1 MTRRHFI
8 ELNKRQLIGLGAV
21 TAIGAM
27 AAPAVLR
34 QAHAESS
41 GIPTEW
47 KDPETGYRIV
57 RLSREDNSRS
67 LYFHDNAFTAD
78 GRWMVFERPE
88 GLSLVD
94 FTSMAVQPLVAGQ
107 FKVLMVSRTK
117 PILYAERLKPKGDK
131 SGRDYISVT
140 IPEGKIAEIATGV
153 NGQIY
158 SVNSDDTLLLGTWA
172 EREYELQPGPK
183 VANTDGGYNAV
194 GPDGK
199 PLSFQ
204 AAKEVRLAERL
215 NQRIPMEI
223 FTLDMEGGDRKVV
236 TGSTDWLNH
245 VQFSPA
251 DPKQIMYCHEGPW
264 HGVDRIW
271 SARTDGGEP
280 QRVHKRSMNMEIA
293 GHEFFSYDGG
303 TIWYDL
309 QTPRGEDF
317 WLASYDM
324 AIGSRIWRHME
335 RDAWSVHFQV
345 SRDGKLLAGDGG
357 DETMV
362 ARAKDGKWLYLY
374 EEEIIE
380 DLGVSAPDAKDLVR
394 PAVLHPKRIADL
406 RKHDYRV
413 EPNIQFSPDNR
424 WLVFR
429 SNMHGPIHTYAVD
442 MTSA

>member
-1 MTRRHFI
+1 M
-8 ELNKRQLIGLGAV
+8 NKRQFMGLGLA
-21 TAIGAM
+21 TGIGAM
-27 AAPAVLR
+27 AAPGLLR
-34 QAHAESS
+34 QASAATD
-41 GIPTEW
+41 GIPTDW
-47 KDPETGYRIV
+47 RDGETGYRIV
-57 RLSREDNSRS
+57 RLSRQDDSRS

-78 GRWMVFERPE
+78 GRWMVFERHD
-88 GLSLVD
+88 GLSLID
-94 FTSMAVQPLVAGQ
+94 FTTMKPQPLIEGQ

-117 PILYAERLKPKGDK
+117 PVLYAERLKGEGVEG
-131 SGRDYISVT
+131 GRDYVSITIPDGSVT
-140 IPEGKIAEIATGV
+140 DIATNVDGR
-153 NGQIY
+153 IY
-158 SVNSDDTLLLGTWA
+158 SVNADDTLLLGTWA
-172 EREYELQPGPK
+172 ERHYELQPGPK

-199 PLSFQ
+199 PLTFQ

-223 FTLDMEGGDRKVV
+223 FTLNMQGQDRQVI

-271 SARTDGGEP
+271 IARTDGGEP
-280 QRVHKRSMNMEIA
+280 QRVHQRMMNMEIA
-293 GHEFFSYDGG
+293 GHEFFSYDGK

-317 WLASYDM
+317 WLSSYDL
-324 AIGSRIWRHME
+324 ASGKRIWRHMD
-335 RDAWSVHFQV
+335 RDAWSVHFQI
-345 SRDGKLLAGDGG
+345 SRDGSLLAGDGG

-362 ARAKDGKWLYLY
+362 ARAKNGKWLYLY
-374 EEEIIE
+374 DEEIIE
-380 DLGVSAPDAKDLVR
+380 DLGVSAPNANDLVR

-406 RKHDYRV
+406 RNHDYRV

-429 SNMHGPIHTYAVD
+429 SNMHGPIHVYAVD
-442 MTSA
+442 LTSV

>member
-1 MTRRHFI
+1 
-8 ELNKRQLIGLGAV
+8 
-21 TAIGAM
+21 
-27 AAPAVLR
+27 
-34 QAHAESS
+34 
-41 GIPTEW
+41 
-47 KDPETGYRIV
+47 
-57 RLSREDNSRS
+57 
-67 LYFHDNAFTAD
+67 
-78 GRWMVFERPE
+78 
-88 GLSLVD
+88 
-94 FTSMAVQPLVAGQ
+94 
-107 FKVLMVSRTK
+107 
-117 PILYAERLKPKGDK
+117 
-131 SGRDYISVT
+131 
-140 IPEGKIAEIATGV
+140 
-153 NGQIY
+153 
-158 SVNSDDTLLLGTWA
+158 
-172 EREYELQPGPK
+172 
-183 VANTDGGYNAV
+183 
-194 GPDGK
+194 
-199 PLSFQ
+199 
-204 AAKEVRLAERL
+204 
-215 NQRIPMEI
+215 MEI
-223 FTLDMEGGDRKVV
+223 FTLNMEGRDRKVV

-324 AIGSRIWRHME
+324 ATGSRIWRHME